1 MSITFYCQCGKKL
14 KAAVAQA
21 GRRGQCTACGRALT
35 IPTASMSAPVVAPP
49 SAEALWYF
57 SHEGRM
63 FGPLGAGDLRELAVG
78 GQLSPGDWVLRP
90 GATEWT
96 AARDAAEL
104 FSPVAAMPIVV
115 ASPSVAAPEAPVPS
129 GLGTQFDSRRH
140 VLAEAQVVPDASRCV
155 QCGICTHNCPM
166 GIDVRA
172 HARRGRPI
180 HDSRCLTCSECVNR
194 CPRGVLQFERL
205 TLFGLET

>member
-1 MSITFYCQCGKKL
+1 MSITFYCTCGKKL
-14 KAAVAQA
+14 KAKAAQA
-21 GRRGQCTACGRALT
+21 GRRGQCTSCGRALA
-35 IPTASMSAPVVAPP
+35 IPTESTAAPVVAPP
-49 SAEALWYF
+49 SIEALWYF
-57 SHEGRM
+57 AHDGRM
-63 FGPLGAGDLRELAVG
+63 FGPLGADDLRELAKG

-90 GATEWT
+90 GAAEWT
-96 AARDAAEL
+96 AARDVPEL
-104 FSPVAAMPIVV
+104 FPPPPVLPILVAAMPTV
-115 ASPSVAAPEAPVPS
+115 AGPPSPSAPA
-129 GLGTQFDSRRH
+129 TQFDSRRH

>member
-1 MSITFYCQCGKKL
+1 MSITFYCICGKKL
-14 KAAVAQA
+14 KAKAAQA
-21 GRRGQCTACGRALT
+21 GRRGQCTACGRAMT
-35 IPTASMSAPVVAPP
+35 IPNKSTAAPVVAPP
-49 SAEALWYF
+49 SIEAMWYF
-57 SHEGRM
+57 AHEGRM
-63 FGPLGAGDLRELAVG
+63 FGPLGAGDLRELAAS
-78 GQLSPGDWVLRP
+78 GQLFPGDWVLRP
-90 GATEWT
+90 GAAEWT
-96 AARDAAEL
+96 AARDVAEL
-104 FSPVAAMPIVV
+104 FPPTPALPILATSTPIVTEY
-115 ASPSVAAPEAPVPS
+115 SIPSALA
-129 GLGTQFDSRRH
+129 TQFDSRRH

-205 TLFGLET
+205 TLLGLET